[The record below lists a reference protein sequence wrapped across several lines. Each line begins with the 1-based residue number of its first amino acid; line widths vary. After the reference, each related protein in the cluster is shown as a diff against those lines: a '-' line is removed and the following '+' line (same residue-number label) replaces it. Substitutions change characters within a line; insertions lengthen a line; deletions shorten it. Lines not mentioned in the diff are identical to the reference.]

1 RFNSEQLDTRF
12 VFAHDEKVPGMY
24 YIETDEF
31 GERSF
36 SYWRNDSAARKI
48 VDFLTTNVVEQLSS
62 GDMFFFSGISL
73 AVLEQDAR
81 ELFWQKVT

>member
-1 RFNSEQLDTRF
+1 
-12 VFAHDEKVPGMY
+12 
-24 YIETDEF
+24 
-31 GERSF
+31 
-36 SYWRNDSAARKI
+36 RKI

-81 ELFWQKVT
+81 ELFWQKVTQLKQAGVKIVFDPNYRARLWHSIDETKQQYDSAFAA